1 MPCGSLLIVYM
12 RRDYSFRFH
21 KMCNIEQ
28 MGLANGSLQCIA
40 AVALGADD
48 ESMTVTS
55 TSPFRNSGCI
65 KLTVRTW
72 NGYVSSHIHGGH
84 DVGDASVEKYFAA
97 RDLHVDQA
105 AMLLFVFPEFLYCV
119 KYWFLQYFS

>member
-1 MPCGSLLIVYM
+1 MPSGSLLIVYM

-48 ESMTVTS
+48 ESMRVT
-55 TSPFRNSGCI
+55 F
-65 KLTVRTW
+65 
-72 NGYVSSHIHGGH
+72 
-84 DVGDASVEKYFAA
+84 
-97 RDLHVDQA
+97 HV
-105 AMLLFVFPEFLYCV
+105 PI
-119 KYWFLQYFS
+119 